1 MKNVHTLK
9 DISSGH
15 RLGSAR
21 EMKLEKMLR
30 NSIQSI
36 SELSNEYNDM
46 QELYSSYSK
55 RNDRDKAKL
64 HRNLEQAETN
74 NSKLSDRIHQLI
86 DVLSQLRSERDS
98 LNFQITHKDI
108 SLAESKD
115 KLATKSKEIKA
126 LQSKLKTLEKNSS
139 LAQMNL
145 SEMDSLRLELE
156 QAKDDFSSKEYEL
169 ECIEKGAEPKDN
181 IYKQAL
187 DSLSSTQLN
196 LTEQNSHL
204 CEIISKKDNTIAH
217 LSNHQHPK

>member
-15 RLGSAR
+15 RLGSAH
-21 EMKLEKMLR
+21 EMELEEMLR
-30 NSIQSI
+30 NNIQSI
-36 SELSNEYNDM
+36 SELTNEYNDM
-46 QELYSSYSK
+46 QGVYSSYSK

-64 HRNLEQAETN
+64 HR
-74 NSKLSDRIHQLI
+74 IHQLI
-86 DVLSQLRSERDS
+86 DEMSQLRSEMDS

-156 QAKDDFSSKEYEL
+156 RTTEDLNSKNYEI
-169 ECIEKGAEPKDN
+169 ECMEKGIEATHE
-181 IYKQAL
+181 ITSWEI
-187 DSLSSTQLN
+187 DSLSL
-196 LTEQNSHL
+196 
-204 CEIISKKDNTIAH
+204 A
-217 LSNHQHPK
+217 

>member
-15 RLGSAR
+15 RLSSAR
-21 EMKLEKMLR
+21 EMELEEMLR
-30 NSIQSI
+30 NNIQSI
-36 SELSNEYNDM
+36 SELINEYNDM
-46 QELYSSYSK
+46 QGVYSSYSK

-74 NSKLSDRIHQLI
+74 NRKLSDRIYQLI

-98 LNFQITHKDI
+98 LNFQITRKDI

-156 QAKDDFSSKEYEL
+156 RTTEDLNSKNYEI
-169 ECIEKGAEPKDN
+169 ECMEKGIEVTHEITSREIDA
-181 IYKQAL
+181 
-187 DSLSSTQLN
+187 LSSALLPNEN
-196 LTEQNSHL
+196 LR
-204 CEIISKKDNTIAH
+204 
-217 LSNHQHPK
+217 

>member
-21 EMKLEKMLR
+21 EMELEEMLR

-36 SELSNEYNDM
+36 SELTNEYNDM
-46 QELYSSYSK
+46 QGVYSSYSK

-74 NSKLSDRIHQLI
+74 NRKLSDRIHQLI
-86 DVLSQLRSERDS
+86 DEMSQLRSEMDS

-156 QAKDDFSSKEYEL
+156 RTTED
-169 ECIEKGAEPKDN
+169 
-181 IYKQAL
+181 
-187 DSLSSTQLN
+187 LN
-196 LTEQNSHL
+196 
-204 CEIISKKDNTIAH
+204 SKKYEIEYMKKGIEVTHEIT
-217 LSNHQHPK
+217 S